1 MPCFFLILV
10 FDLGTCFHE
19 FLCFITPVLS
29 LLYVFIYRL
38 QWPDLEKFAKKET
51 RTTRTRRRA
60 GIVTTMSAV
69 QVEAVAVATWNS

>member
-29 LLYVFIYRL
+29 LLFVSIGRQ

-51 RTTRTRRRA
+51 RTTRKMRA
-60 GIVTTMSAV
+60 GITTTMNTV
-69 QVEAVAVATWNS
+69 QVEAVAVAMWNS

>member
-1 MPCFFLILV
+1 
-10 FDLGTCFHE
+10 
-19 FLCFITPVLS
+19 
-29 LLYVFIYRL
+29 
-38 QWPDLEKFAKKET
+38 LEKFAKKET

>member
-1 MPCFFLILV
+1 MLCFFLILV

-51 RTTRTRRRA
+51 RTTRKMRA
-60 GIVTTMSAV
+60 GITTTMNTV